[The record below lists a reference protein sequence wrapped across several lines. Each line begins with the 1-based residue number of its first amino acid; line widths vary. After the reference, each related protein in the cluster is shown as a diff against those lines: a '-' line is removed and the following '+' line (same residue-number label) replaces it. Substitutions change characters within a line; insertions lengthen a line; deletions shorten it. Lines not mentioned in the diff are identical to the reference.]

1 MSPKTKAKKKQFI
14 TLNLKLALVVVIA
27 LIMTFLVFEVMEWGK
42 NVVANRF
49 YLSDAAMEENVDEAY
64 DDLTSYISVR
74 KLKSTDTERLQ
85 DWLREHSYTYIMV
98 SDNYSIYFDGGW
110 RITQGP
116 AEEEDLTP
124 DQADIDFNENKER
137 ISFDT
142 FEQDVKNRIID
153 FDDGPYY
160 VYINVYK
167 EQNFYRLMT
176 IAEVVVGLLTLVG
189 IVIAYNGI
197 VLGRVARLNAEVQE
211 VAGGNLMAGI
221 ESTANDEIGQ
231 LADNVDAMR
240 DYIIR
245 RLQSE
250 KEAWDKNSELI
261 TAMSH
266 DIRTPLTSLIGYLD
280 IIESGKYETEEEEKR
295 YIATCRDKALQLKDL
310 SDKLFQYFLVFG
322 SQGTDKN
329 LEVYDAAILLQQII
343 SEHSAELINYGFNID
358 FQFTIEEGTEVQVE
372 MSSLRRLFDNLFSN
386 IIKYADKS
394 SPLRVSVNHDE
405 AEKVIVVRMLNAV
418 LTESRKVESNK
429 IGLKTCDKICSNM
442 GGTFFYEDEGQ
453 VFTVRLTI
461 PVYHEAREE
470 AQVPEGLEGID
481 IHNMDIQPIVE
492 ARDDAETQ
500 TSDVTETK
508 EDSETLNSIEE

>member
-1 MSPKTKAKKKQFI
+1 MSPKTKGKKKHFI

-27 LIMTFLVFEVMEWGK
+27 LIMTFLVYELMEWGK

-49 YLSDAAMEENVDEAY
+49 YLSDEAIEENVDEAY
-64 DDLTSYISVR
+64 DDLTSYISLR
-74 KLKSTDTERLQ
+74 QLKSTDTELLQ
-85 DWLREHSYTYIMV
+85 GWLREHSYTYIMV
-98 SDNYSIYFDGGW
+98 SDNNSIYFDGGW

-116 AEEEDLTP
+116 ATEEDLTT
-124 DQADIDFNENKER
+124 DQADIDFDENRER

-142 FEQDVKNRIID
+142 FEQDVKNRIIE
-153 FDDGPYY
+153 FDDGPCY
-160 VYINVYK
+160 VFINVYK

-176 IAEVVVGLLTLVG
+176 MAEVAVGLLTLVG

-211 VAGGNLMAGI
+211 VAEGNLMADI
-221 ESTANDEIGQ
+221 LSTANDEIGQ

-245 RLQSE
+245 RLRSE

-322 SQGTDKN
+322 SQGAEKN
-329 LEVYDAAILLQQII
+329 TEVFDAAILLQQII

-358 FQFTIEEGTEVQVE
+358 FQFTIEEGTEVQVD

-394 SPLRVSVNHDE
+394 SPLRVSVNHDKE
-405 AEKVIVVRMLNAV
+405 ENVIVVRMINAV
-418 LTESRKVESNK
+418 LTDSRKVESNK

-442 GGTFFYEDEGQ
+442 GGTFFYDDEGQ

-461 PVYHEAREE
+461 PVYHEADEE
-470 AQVPEGLEGID
+470 LPIPEGLEGID
-481 IHNMDIQPIVE
+481 IHNMDIQPIV
-492 ARDDAETQ
+492 DPETQ
-500 TSDVTETK
+500 EPEEASEADIIELNQETSE
-508 EDSETLNSIEE
+508 NREE